1 MSLKMADKS
10 TLTTETMPGQAPRKP
25 RTGLRVLILLVL
37 VGAVAALN
45 YANLDFLFRM
55 PTNTAEVEIPRSDA
69 NAEKTVS
76 DQVENSGD
84 GREISP
90 QGPNTAA
97 TKNALPVQ
105 TATTSSSASANAT
118 TPAGIKAGQVQ
129 QTPPAA
135 AQNATTPA
143 PNATRDQPGV
153 QARSGSL
160 VDLGDGRTAEVG
172 AVIPPLTADS
182 TVTPRFINDLAEFLI
197 NAYYPKGTHP
207 AATNSGISTLGLKS
221 LNLRYGGAL
230 VGLNKPVDDPAQRRK
245 FVLGYVM
252 MPSMIRALY
261 SLYID
266 TFISSLTRKAGELER
281 TPRDGAPRKISP
293 REQAEMF
300 NIYAAHTRTLAAI
313 FRACAADREISR
325 HMRAYWDAEN
335 ATLDADLAFQ
345 EAQEAHELTRS
356 GGAGDPAAAKA
367 KSDSAGLAY
376 RDAVIKRENARS
388 SLISTLR
395 GHPGVR
401 GLGDD
406 QMLYAVAWVQRRLQD
421 TPNALN
427 ALDAISS
434 MLDNLAGRLT
444 ALGNAQ

>member
-1 MSLKMADKS
+1 MADKS
-10 TLTTETMPGQAPRKP
+10 TLTTETTPARPPRKP

-45 YANLDFLFRM
+45 YANLDFLFHM
-55 PTNTAEVEIPRSDA
+55 PTNTAEVEIPQPEAS
-69 NAEKTVS
+69 AEKAVP
-76 DQVENSGD
+76 DQAENSG
-84 GREISP
+84 GKREISP
-90 QGPNTAA
+90 QNLNNATAEG
-97 TKNALPVQ
+97 ALSGQ
-105 TATTSSSASANAT
+105 TIAMTNAT
-118 TPAGIKAGQVQ
+118 TPAAIEGGQSR
-129 QTPPAA
+129 QT
-135 AQNATTPA
+135 QHVTGKNATTPA
-143 PNATRDQPGV
+143 PEAAPGQTDG

-182 TVTPRFINDLAEFLI
+182 TVTPRFINDLAEFLV

-207 AATNSGISTLGLKS
+207 AATNSGISTLGLKA

-245 FVLGYVM
+245 FVLRYVM

-266 TFISSLTRKAGELER
+266 TFISNLTRKAGELER

-300 NIYAAHTRTLAAI
+300 SIYAAHTRTLAAI

-345 EAQEAHELTRS
+345 EAQEAHELARS

-367 KSDSAGLAY
+367 KSDSAGSAY

-434 MLDNLAGRLT
+434 MLDNLAGRL
-444 ALGNAQ
+444 ASLGSAQ